1 MQTSERAQIARKH
14 SAVQK
19 VRSYWLRSGIQSGCM
34 DGVIPARAQAV
45 AACNYGGTLQPRQ
58 LCGSVHWQSHT
69 VELVCNCSTAA
80 SLLKLRGRI
89 FLQRHNG
96 GIHDPLR
103 SAHAEFLCWTY

>member
-1 MQTSERAQIARKH
+1 M
-14 SAVQK
+14 
-19 VRSYWLRSGIQSGCM
+19 
-34 DGVIPARAQAV
+34 

-69 VELVCNCSTAA
+69 VELVCNYSIAASLLKWQNHTVELVCNCSTAA

-89 FLQRHNG
+89 LLQRHNG

-103 SAHAEFLCWTY
+103 SAHAEFLCWT